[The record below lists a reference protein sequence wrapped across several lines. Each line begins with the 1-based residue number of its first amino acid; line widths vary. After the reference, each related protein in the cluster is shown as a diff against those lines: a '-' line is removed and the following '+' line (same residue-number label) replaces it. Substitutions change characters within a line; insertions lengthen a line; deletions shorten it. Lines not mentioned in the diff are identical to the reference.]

1 MFNLNFENCEEYNSN
16 TENKEVET
24 FVNLKNIELLTENM
38 NSNNAQ
44 GSDGQQN
51 NEDLIPDVGAPVEP
65 SNTSSNDD
73 TTQKFPLEDSVNS
86 NEVQPSKS
94 DSDLSGN
101 DLDNDTSPVDLPDE
115 ETSDDNDE
123 PSNQDFFEKYKFF
136 IILILIGLLIAAL
149 SKE

>member
-24 FVNLKNIELLTENM
+24 FANLKNIELLTEPID
-38 NSNNAQ
+38 STAQ

-51 NEDLIPDVGAPVEP
+51 NEDLLPDVGAPVEP
-65 SNTSSNDD
+65 STTNNNDNTAPE
-73 TTQKFPLEDSVNS
+73 FPLDDSANS
-86 NEVQPSKS
+86 NEVQPSQS
-94 DSDLSGN
+94 NSDLSGN
-101 DLDNDTSPVDLPDE
+101 DLDNDTSPVDLPEE
-115 ETSDDNDE
+115 ETSDDE
-123 PSNQDFFEKYKFF
+123 PNNQDFFEKYKFF

>member
-24 FVNLKNIELLTENM
+24 FANLKNVELLTETM

-51 NEDLIPDVGAPVEP
+51 NEDLLPDVGAPVEP
-65 SNTSSNDD
+65 STTNNNDNAAPE
-73 TTQKFPLEDSVNS
+73 FPLEDSVNS
-86 NEVQPSKS
+86 NEVQPSQS

-101 DLDNDTSPVDLPDE
+101 DLDNDTSPVDLPEE
-115 ETSDDNDE
+115 ETSDDE
-123 PSNQDFFEKYKFF
+123 PNNQDFFEKYKFF
-136 IILILIGLLIAAL
+136 IILILIGLLVAAL
-149 SKE
+149 SKN

>member
-24 FVNLKNIELLTENM
+24 FANLKNVELLTETM

-51 NEDLIPDVGAPVEP
+51 NEDLLPDVGAPVE
-65 SNTSSNDD
+65 SSTTNNNDNTAPE
-73 TTQKFPLEDSVNS
+73 FPLEDSANS
-86 NEVQPSKS
+86 NEVQPSQS

-101 DLDNDTSPVDLPDE
+101 DLDNDTSPVDLPEE

>member
-24 FVNLKNIELLTENM
+24 FANLKNVELLTETM

-51 NEDLIPDVGAPVEP
+51 NEDLLPDVGAPVET
-65 SNTSSNDD
+65 SNTNDND
-73 TTQKFPLEDSVNS
+73 ETTPNFPLEDSVNS
-86 NEVQPSKS
+86 NEVQPSQS

-101 DLDNDTSPVDLPDE
+101 DLDNDTSPVDLPEE
-115 ETSDDNDE
+115 ETSDDE
-123 PSNQDFFEKYKFF
+123 PNNQDFFEKYKFF

-149 SKE
+149 SKK